1 MAAFLQAAFL
11 RKALLLSAALAAATL
26 PAAAQSRCRVL
37 DPTGTPLNVR
47 ASPNGNMVGTLRNGL
62 LVTIIDSATDNRGR
76 PWALVSQFETGR
88 RIGWVFR
95 EFIACF

>member
-1 MAAFLQAAFL
+1 M
-11 RKALLLSAALAAATL
+11 RLSIVPLLAAILLATTSI
-26 PAAAQSRCRVL
+26 ASAQGRCRVM

-47 ASPNGNMVGTLRNGL
+47 ATPNGQIIGSLPNGL
-62 LVTIIDSATDNRGR
+62 LVSIRDVATDNRGR
-76 PWALVSQFETGR
+76 SWALIAQFESGR